1 MRIDRQSLVVRIVLS
16 FLALILLTTT
26 AVGLPAVLLI
36 RSQANRQTWARLD
49 QGRQTTAALYSA
61 WQIRIEDLALLTSQR
76 PTLIQLIHAG
86 QEVDLA
92 DYLQALRKDT
102 DLDLLLICDAQ
113 GDVVVQVDPSTGS
126 PSASKG
132 STSSPSTGSGP
143 ASEGRD
149 DLCGLADAGGLY
161 VFEGE
166 SSQVWLAAGHA
177 VGGEAQEAAMP
188 AGRIIVGMRLDD
200 EFARQMSAQTGLEH
214 TLLVKGELAASSL
227 DGSASA
233 RPEVTRQPPDKP
245 AAETVGA
252 SSAIEL
258 DGRPYYATQIALPAP
273 DLFAELALDVTD
285 VVTAERRLTWSVVG
299 SIILVALAGSILGVA
314 LARHIGHPLTQLTGA
329 ATAISQGDLATS
341 LSVPSSVREVRLVS
355 QALESARLDLQRT
368 LNDLQQERAWTDHL
382 LEAISEGIV
391 ALDKDGRITFFSPGA
406 ERLTGRSQS
415 EAIDHTCDELFQVYE
430 QEGSFSQHIPPP
442 GLRPGQRSKVQLQ
455 LADGSRR
462 TLGITS
468 ALLSPPDSEKSGLV
482 LVLRDIS
489 EAELTHRL
497 LGGFL
502 ANITHEFRTPLSAL
516 AASTELL
523 LDQAPDLSPSEL
535 QELLTS
541 LYLGIISLQTLID
554 NLLESASLETGRF
567 RVYPHP
573 SDLGE
578 IVAEATH
585 MTQPLLEKHRQQL
598 IVEMPA
604 TFPLVQ
610 ADSRRIIQVLV
621 NLLVNAI
628 KYSPDETKITVGAAV
643 KEDWVRISV
652 ADQGPGVPADRQDE
666 MFYQFV
672 YYDAADSKSRHGA
685 GLGLSVVKAIV
696 EAHGGQV
703 GVENRPGGGAV
714 FSFTLPAASQ

>member
-1 MRIDRQSLVVRIVLS
+1 
-16 FLALILLTTT
+16 
-26 AVGLPAVLLI
+26 
-36 RSQANRQTWARLD
+36 
-49 QGRQTTAALYSA
+49 
-61 WQIRIEDLALLTSQR
+61 
-76 PTLIQLIHAG
+76 
-86 QEVDLA
+86 
-92 DYLQALRKDT
+92 
-102 DLDLLLICDAQ
+102 
-113 GDVVVQVDPSTGS
+113 
-126 PSASKG
+126 
-132 STSSPSTGSGP
+132 
-143 ASEGRD
+143 
-149 DLCGLADAGGLY
+149 
-161 VFEGE
+161 
-166 SSQVWLAAGHA
+166 
-177 VGGEAQEAAMP
+177 
-188 AGRIIVGMRLDD
+188 
-200 EFARQMSAQTGLEH
+200 
-214 TLLVKGELAASSL
+214 
-227 DGSASA
+227 
-233 RPEVTRQPPDKP
+233 
-245 AAETVGA
+245 
-252 SSAIEL
+252 
-258 DGRPYYATQIALPAP
+258 
-273 DLFAELALDVTD
+273 
-285 VVTAERRLTWSVVG
+285 
-299 SIILVALAGSILGVA
+299 
-314 LARHIGHPLTQLTGA
+314 
-329 ATAISQGDLATS
+329 
-341 LSVPSSVREVRLVS
+341 
-355 QALESARLDLQRT
+355 
-368 LNDLQQERAWTDHL
+368 
-382 LEAISEGIV
+382 
-391 ALDKDGRITFFSPGA
+391 
-406 ERLTGRSQS
+406 
-415 EAIDHTCDELFQVYE
+415 
-430 QEGSFSQHIPPP
+430 
-442 GLRPGQRSKVQLQ
+442 
-455 LADGSRR
+455 
-462 TLGITS
+462 
-468 ALLSPPDSEKSGLV
+468 
-482 LVLRDIS
+482 
-489 EAELTHRL
+489 
-497 LGGFL
+497 
-502 ANITHEFRTPLSAL
+502 LSAL

-628 KYSPDETKITVGAAV
+628 KYSPDETKITVGADV